1 MTPMTESTLE
11 ATSAQSGDVQ
21 SAINAGLTLAAAQYI
36 EGNPYTVVPI
46 GSEVKDLS
54 HLLEMPRRISE
65 TVEALDLASFLG
77 YLSRFADETTTVFAN
92 PTTSTLRAVLDYHD
106 AAKPSWCAHHL
117 TYTCP
122 LSLEWQAWKANSG
135 RMLPLADFADHI
147 ERNLP
152 DIVAPDAAT
161 VLEISRGLSGKKDV
175 KFTTSQRLEDGSFQL
190 AYEENVAATSAKGN
204 HKVPPMLTLGLRPYI
219 GAEPFQ
225 IDARLRYRVADGGA
239 LLIGYELVRPERV
252 LETKFAEICAQVAA
266 GGWAVLQA
274 TRK

>member
-1 MTPMTESTLE
+1 MNDLTSSPAGDTQAALDAGMALADVRYVEKTPYAVLPPGG
-11 ATSAQSGDVQ
+11 Q
-21 SAINAGLTLAAAQYI
+21 
-36 EGNPYTVVPI
+36 
-46 GSEVKDLS
+46 VKDLT
-54 HLLEMPRRISE
+54 HLLDAPPRIME
-65 TVEALDLASFLG
+65 TVEALDLASFLS
-77 YLSRFADETTTVFAN
+77 YLDRFADETTIVFAN
-92 PTTSTLRAVLDYHD
+92 PAASTLRAVLDYH
-106 AAKPSWCAHHL
+106 AADEPSWCSHHL

-135 RMLPLADFADHI
+135 KLLPLADFADHI

-161 VLEISRGLSGKKDV
+161 VLEISRGLTGKKDV

-190 AYEENVAATSAKGN
+190 AYEENVSAASAKGN

-266 GGWAVLQA
+266 AGWNVLQA
-274 TRK
+274 MRK

>member
-1 MTPMTESTLE
+1 MNDQTNSPDGNIQAAL
-11 ATSAQSGDVQ
+11 
-21 SAINAGLTLAAAQYI
+21 NAGMALAEPHYVENTPYAVLPPGCRVEDLT
-36 EGNPYTVVPI
+36 
-46 GSEVKDLS
+46 
-54 HLLEMPRRISE
+54 HLLDAPPRIKE

-106 AAKPSWCAHHL
+106 AAQPSWCSHHL

-122 LSLEWQAWKANSG
+122 LSVEWRAWQANSG
-135 RMLPLADFADHI
+135 KLMALADFADHV
-147 ERNLP
+147 ERYLP

-161 VLEISRGLSGKKDV
+161 VLEISRGLTGKKDV
-175 KFTTSQRLEDGSFQL
+175 KFTTSQRLEDGSYQL
-190 AYEENVAATSAKGN
+190 AYEESVSAASAKGN
-204 HKVPPMLTLGLRPYI
+204 HKVPPTLTLGLRPYI

-225 IDARLRYRVADGGA
+225 IEARLRYRVADGGA

-252 LETKFAEICAQVAA
+252 LETKFAEICDQVAA
-266 GGWAVLQA
+266 GGWNVLQA

>member
-1 MTPMTESTLE
+1 MNDQLPQPIGDIES
-11 ATSAQSGDVQ
+11 A
-21 SAINAGLTLAAAQYI
+21 LAAGTALAPAQVIGGGIPFLVIPDGYKI
-36 EGNPYTVVPI
+36 EQIERV
-46 GSEVKDLS
+46 LS
-54 HLLEMPRRISE
+54 CPNRISDV
-65 TVEALDLASFLG
+65 VEALDLASFLG
-77 YLSRFADETTTVFAN
+77 YLSRFADETTIVFAN

-106 AAKPSWCAHHL
+106 AAQPSWCSHHL

-135 RMLPLADFADHI
+135 KLLPLADFADHI

-161 VLEISRGLSGKKDV
+161 VLEISRGLTGKKDV

-190 AYEENVAATSAKGN
+190 AYEENVSAASAKGN
-204 HKVPPMLTLGLRPYI
+204 HKVPPLLTLGLRPYI

-225 IDARLRYRVADGGA
+225 IDARLRYRVADGGT

-252 LETKFAEICAQVAA
+252 LETKFAEICDQVAA
-266 GGWAVLQA
+266 VGWNVLQA
-274 TRK
+274 VRK